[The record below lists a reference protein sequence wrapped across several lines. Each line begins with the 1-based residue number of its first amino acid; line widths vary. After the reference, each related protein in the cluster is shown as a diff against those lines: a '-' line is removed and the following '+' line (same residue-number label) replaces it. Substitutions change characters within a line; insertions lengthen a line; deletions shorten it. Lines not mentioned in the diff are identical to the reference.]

1 MNFST
6 SKTVSPTQSHL
17 KNPYENSN
25 VCERETNTERESE
38 SKRERVRERKLTET
52 ESV

>member
-6 SKTVSPTQSHL
+6 LKTVIPTQSHF
-17 KNPYENSN
+17 KNPIENSN
-25 VCERETNTERESE
+25 VCEIETNTERESE
-38 SKRERVRERKLTET
+38 SKRERKRERKLTEA